1 MFIGIHICNLTP
13 SIHSW
18 MPLFDANKSFLVWKH
33 VQVLERNHCLSLPGP
48 VVVLLPVFV
57 AVLATIITEGCVT
70 SRMVA
75 KVNVFSQGEWD
86 AFESPENAR

>member
-1 MFIGIHICNLTP
+1 M
-13 SIHSW
+13 
-18 MPLFDANKSFLVWKH
+18 
-33 VQVLERNHCLSLPGP
+33 
-48 VVVLLPVFV
+48 VVLLPVFV